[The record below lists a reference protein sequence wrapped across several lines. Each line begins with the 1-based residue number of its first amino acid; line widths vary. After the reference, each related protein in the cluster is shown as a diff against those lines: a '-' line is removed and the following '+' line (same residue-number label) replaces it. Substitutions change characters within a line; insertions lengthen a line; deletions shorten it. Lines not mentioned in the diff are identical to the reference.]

1 MDKLK
6 LIIVMN
12 NWHTSEQSAAI
23 TFVVSI
29 DLNNS

>member
-6 LIIVMN
+6 LIIVIN
-12 NWHTSEQSAAI
+12 NWHTNKQSATI

-29 DLNNS
+29 GLNNS